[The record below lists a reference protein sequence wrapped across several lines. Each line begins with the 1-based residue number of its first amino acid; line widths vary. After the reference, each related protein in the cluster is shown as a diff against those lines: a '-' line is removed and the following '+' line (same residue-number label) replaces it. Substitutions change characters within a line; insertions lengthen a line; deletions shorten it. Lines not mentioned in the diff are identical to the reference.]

1 MLQMWGDGRVKLE
14 KSDKKYGANDKPEL
28 YPVLENICIIQIN
41 VEYSFGSRKKLY
53 CGFWRFI

>member
-14 KSDKKYGANDKPEL
+14 KSDKKYGANDEPEL

-41 VEYSFGSRKKLY
+41 VEYSFGSRK
-53 CGFWRFI
+53 